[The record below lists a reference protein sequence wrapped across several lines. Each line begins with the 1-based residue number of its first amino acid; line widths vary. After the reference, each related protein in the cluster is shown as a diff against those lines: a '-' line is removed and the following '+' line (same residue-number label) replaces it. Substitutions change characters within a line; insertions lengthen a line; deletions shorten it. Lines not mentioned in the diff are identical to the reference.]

1 MRKMVSFERAS
12 LDALELLAADKHTR
26 FQELMDEA
34 VADLLKKYRRP
45 ITTKDQFKQSLG
57 RSRAGKARS

>member
-1 MRKMVSFERAS
+1 MRKLVAFDRAS

-26 FQELMDEA
+26 FQALMDEA

-45 ITTKDQFKQSLG
+45 TAMKDQFKQSLG
-57 RSRAGKARS
+57 RTRSGKANR